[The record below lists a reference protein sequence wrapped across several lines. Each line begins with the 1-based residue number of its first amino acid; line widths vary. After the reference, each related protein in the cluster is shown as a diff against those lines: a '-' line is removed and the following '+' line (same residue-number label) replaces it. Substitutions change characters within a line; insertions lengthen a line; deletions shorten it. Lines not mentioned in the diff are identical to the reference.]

1 MSTKNDRRDGRPAG
15 RRERFKGYLGAQ
27 KLKMTRERRLVL
39 DAVTEMRGHFGA
51 DDLYVS
57 LAARKAPVSRATVYR
72 TLEHLVASGLV
83 EKLYLSDQT
92 PRRALY
98 EYVHGRE
105 HHEHMHCLSCGRV
118 IEFADEALE
127 KRQDLVCK
135 ELDFT
140 PLRHSLRIE
149 GFCGDCRG
157 AR

>member
-1 MSTKNDRRDGRPAG
+1 MNREKNGPDGPPAG
-15 RRERFKGYLGAQ
+15 RRERFRGYLGAQ

-39 DAVTEMRGHFGA
+39 DAVTEMRSHFGA

-72 TLEHLVASGLV
+72 TLEHLVASGIV
-83 EKLYLSDQT
+83 QKLYLSDHTQ
-92 PRRALY
+92 RKALY

-118 IEFADEALE
+118 IEFTDEALE
-127 KRQDLVCK
+127 KRQDRVCR
-135 ELDFT
+135 ERDFT

-149 GFCGDCRG
+149 GVCGDCRE
-157 AR
+157 AH